1 MKRLLPVLIALPF
14 AQAVNAD
21 NEGYGG
27 IGIGYTSFE
36 VKDLDFEGSSTSTR
50 VFLGVRLGSWL
61 GLEGGFHRFGT
72 ATDQVAVEAGEPSV
86 RVGIRTIG
94 YEAAV
99 LGIYPVNRDLS
110 LFAKV
115 GVINWDTDLRAAG
128 EVIQDEDG
136 NDLIWSVGT
145 TYRGTG
151 PFHVRIE
158 GEFLDIDFADSWWTL
173 SASIIYAI
181 PFGR

>member
-1 MKRLLPVLIALPF
+1 MKRLLPLLIALSF
-14 AQAVNAD
+14 AQVVNAD

-27 IGIGYTSFE
+27 IGIGYSSLE
-36 VKDLDFEGSSTSTR
+36 VDDLDFEGSSTATR
-50 VFLGVRLGSWL
+50 VFLGVRLGAWL
-61 GLEGGFHRFGT
+61 GLEGGYRRFGT
-72 ATDQVAVEAGEPSV
+72 ANDQVADQPGEPSV
-86 RVGIRTIG
+86 RVGIRTTG

-99 LGIYPVNRDLS
+99 LGIYPLNRELS

-128 EVIQDEDG
+128 AVIQNEDG
-136 NDLIWSVGT
+136 NDLIGGVGT

-151 PFHVRIE
+151 PVHVRIE
-158 GEFLDIDFADSWWTL
+158 GEFLDADFADSWWTL